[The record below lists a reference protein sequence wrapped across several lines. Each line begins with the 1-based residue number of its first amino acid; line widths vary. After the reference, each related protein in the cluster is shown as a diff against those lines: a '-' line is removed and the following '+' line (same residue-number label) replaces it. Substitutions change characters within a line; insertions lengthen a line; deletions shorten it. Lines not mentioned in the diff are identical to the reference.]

1 MDRDDAERSQRM
13 VEEQIIRALANRKRT
28 DEEDTPVFSELMRS
42 DEEEKSKKLFG
53 MTHFYS
59 DTFST
64 VNSYIQLVWPN

>member
-42 DEEEKSKKLFG
+42 DEEEKSMKIFWYDSLLF
-53 MTHFYS
+53 THIFYC
-59 DTFST
+59 
-64 VNSYIQLVWPN
+64 Q

>member
-53 MTHFYS
+53 MTNFYS